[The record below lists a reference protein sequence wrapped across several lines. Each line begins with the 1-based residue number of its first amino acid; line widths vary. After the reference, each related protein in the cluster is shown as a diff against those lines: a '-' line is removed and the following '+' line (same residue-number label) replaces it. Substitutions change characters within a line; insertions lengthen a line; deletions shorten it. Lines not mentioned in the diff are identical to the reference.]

1 MSEIQTKQA
10 EDVSPK
16 KKLKIEAKQK
26 IKEIKLQA
34 KKDIAETKYKLFLD
48 LKKDNK
54 KAIDKACR
62 KIEKK
67 RMKEIAKAEYES
79 KPKRYS
85 IGEEIFNSI
94 THGIGVGLAIA
105 GLVLL
110 IVRAVQKAPVEFL
123 GSYVT
128 GVSIFGASMI
138 ILYLMSTLYHALTPY
153 GAKKVF
159 AIFDHC
165 SIYILIAGTYTPFCL
180 AFLRGALGWTIFGI
194 IWGLAVLGIVFY
206 AIFGSRM
213 RVLSVITYVL
223 MGWLII
229 FAFKPMKNALSQ
241 TSLAFLLSGG
251 VAYMVGVIF
260 YAMKKIKWT
269 HCIWHLFVLM
279 GTVLHFFSVMFA
291 I

>member
-1 MSEIQTKQA
+1 MSEIQTIQP
-10 EDVSPK
+10 EEISPK

-34 KKDIAETKYKLFLD
+34 KKDIADTKYQLFLE

-54 KAIDKACR
+54 KVIDKACR

-110 IVRAVQKAPVEFL
+110 IVRAVRHAPTEFL

-128 GVSIFGASMI
+128 GVSLFGASMI

-165 SIYILIAGTYTPFCL
+165 SIYILIAGTYTPFCI
-180 AFLRGALGWTIFGI
+180 AFLRGALGWSIFGV

-206 AIFGSRM
+206 SIFGSRM
-213 RVLSVITYVL
+213 RVLSVITYIL
-223 MGWLII
+223 MGWMII
-229 FAFKPMKNALSQ
+229 FAFKSVKQAIS
-241 TSLAFLLSGG
+241 TISLAFLLSGG
-251 VAYMVGVIF
+251 
-260 YAMKKIKWT
+260 
-269 HCIWHLFVLM
+269 
-279 GTVLHFFSVMFA
+279 
-291 I
+291 

>member
-1 MSEIQTKQA
+1 MSEIQTIQP
-10 EDVSPK
+10 EEISPK

-34 KKDIAETKYKLFLD
+34 KKDIADTKYQLFLE

-54 KAIDKACR
+54 KVIDKACR

-110 IVRAVQKAPVEFL
+110 IVRAVRHAPTEFL

-128 GVSIFGASMI
+128 GVSLFGASMI

-180 AFLRGALGWTIFGI
+180 AFLRGALGWTIFGV

-206 AIFGSRM
+206 SIFGSRM
-213 RVLSVITYVL
+213 RLLSVITYIL
-223 MGWLII
+223 MGWMII
-229 FAFKPMKNALSQ
+229 FAFKSVKQAISP

>member
-1 MSEIQTKQA
+1 MSEIQTIQA

-110 IVRAVQKAPVEFL
+110 SFFKSRNSLYF
-123 GSYVT
+123 
-128 GVSIFGASMI
+128 VSAISF
-138 ILYLMSTLYHALTPY
+138 
-153 GAKKVF
+153 F
-159 AIFDHC
+159 A
-165 SIYILIAGTYTPFCL
+165 
-180 AFLRGALGWTIFGI
+180 
-194 IWGLAVLGIVFY
+194 
-206 AIFGSRM
+206 
-213 RVLSVITYVL
+213 
-223 MGWLII
+223 
-229 FAFKPMKNALSQ
+229 
-241 TSLAFLLSGG
+241 
-251 VAYMVGVIF
+251 
-260 YAMKKIKWT
+260 
-269 HCIWHLFVLM
+269 
-279 GTVLHFFSVMFA
+279 
-291 I
+291 

>member
-1 MSEIQTKQA
+1 MSEIQTIQA

-194 IWGLAVLGIVFY
+194 IWGLAILGIVFY

-229 FAFKPMKNALSQ
+229 FAFKPMKSALSQ